1 MSQMPVDEA
10 ILGRYSARAFL
21 RDKSVPRETIE
32 RLLQIAGRA
41 PSGSNIQPWK
51 VYVLT
56 GTALNDL
63 RDELVRRHRA
73 GENGD
78 LEYNYYN
85 LDWRDPYLARRRKT
99 GWGLYQLHG
108 VPKGDRDAGRAVHRR
123 NYEFFDAPCG
133 FIFTVDRDL
142 ELGAWLDYGMFIN
155 SLMLAARGFGLETCA
170 QAAFCQYHAVIQQ
183 RLRIPSTEM
192 IVVGMSLGYPDPN
205 AKVNSYRTERVGL
218 DEFVRW
224 V

>member
-10 ILGRYSARAFL
+10 IRGRYSARAFR
-21 RDKSVPRETIE
+21 RDMAVPRQTIE
-32 RLLQIAGRA
+32 RILQIAGRA

-56 GTALNDL
+56 GKALDEL

-73 GENGD
+73 GENGS

-85 LDWRDPYLARRRKT
+85 LNWREPYLARRRAT
-99 GWGLYQLHG
+99 GWGLYQIHG
-108 VPKGDRDAGRAVHRR
+108 VPKGDREAGRAVHRR
-123 NYEFFDAPCG
+123 NYEFFDAPVG
-133 FIFTVDRDL
+133 FIFTIDRDL
-142 ELGAWLDYGMFIN
+142 GLGSWLDYGMFIN
-155 SLMLAARGFGLETCA
+155 SIMLAARGFGLETCA
-170 QAAFCQYHAVIQQ
+170 QAAFCQYHAVIQDW
-183 RLRIPSTEM
+183 LKIPKEEM
-192 IVVGMSLGYPDPN
+192 IVVGMSLGYADPQ
-205 AKVNSYRTERVGL
+205 AKVNAYRTERIGL